1 MSSKVSCNLMV
12 DDSEE
17 SSFLFAVES
26 TGQLDRDITVQNR
39 MGNSYIAFALSIEEA
54 LEAAKQIQ
62 TQYMDYTQSVVE
74 KQREESKKLK
84 EQVSKLS
91 PDDEAGDAKG
101 TADTPSDVKVSDGRE
116 TDPEGTEDE
125 SE

>member
-12 DDSEE
+12 NDNDEG
-17 SSFLFAVES
+17 SFLFAVES
-26 TGQLDRDITVQNR
+26 AGQLDRDVTVQNR
-39 MGNSYIAFALSIEEA
+39 MGNSYIAFALSTEEA

-84 EQVSKLS
+84 KQMSKLS

-101 TADTPSDVKVSDGRE
+101 TTDIPSDVKVSDGQE